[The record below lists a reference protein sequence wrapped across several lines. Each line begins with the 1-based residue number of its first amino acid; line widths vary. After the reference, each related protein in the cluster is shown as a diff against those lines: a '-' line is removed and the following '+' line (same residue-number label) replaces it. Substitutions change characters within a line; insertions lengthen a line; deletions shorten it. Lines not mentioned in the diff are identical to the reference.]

1 MIDYDCGPI
10 VEGVPLPT
18 ISEGLFERVIETA
31 SGDYKVKADRLEQYD
46 FFTVETFT
54 RFINYLE

>member
-1 MIDYDCGPI
+1 MIVLI
-10 VEGVPLPT
+10 IEGVPLPT

-46 FFTVETFT
+46 FLLWK
-54 RFINYLE
+54 RSLDL